1 MIILA
6 AYLAG
11 SVLIIPITVL
21 ILATALVFGPLL
33 GCAYSFVGCS
43 LGAGVTYA
51 IGYFLGRNFIQR
63 VVGSKWQRVEQK
75 IDQAGIMGVATMR
88 LLPVAPF
95 TIVNLVSGAFQ
106 VKFRDYIIGSLL
118 GMAPGIV
125 VINLFAQQFE
135 SAVRNP
141 GLGSYT
147 LLIASV
153 VLVLLGMLGLRRKL
167 GNAPTST

>member
-1 MIILA
+1 MP
-6 AYLAG
+6 
-11 SVLIIPITVL
+11 S
-21 ILATALVFGPLL
+21 
-33 GCAYSFVGCS
+33 
-43 LGAGVTYA
+43 A
-51 IGYFLGRNFIQR
+51 IFWVQR

-147 LLIASV
+147 LLIALV
-153 VLVLLGMLGLRRKL
+153 VLVLLGMLGLRRKF

>member
-1 MIILA
+1 MCLYICRL
-6 AYLAG
+6 
-11 SVLIIPITVL
+11 
-21 ILATALVFGPLL
+21 F
-33 GCAYSFVGCS
+33 

-118 GMAPGIV
+118 CMAPGIV
-125 VINLFAQQFE
+125 VINLFVQQFE
-135 SAVRNP
+135 SAARNP
-141 GLGSYT
+141 GLGSCT
-147 LLIASV
+147 LLIALV
-153 VLVLLGMLGLRRKL
+153 VLVLLGILGLPRKL
-167 GNAPTST
+167 RNARTNT

>member
-1 MIILA
+1 
-6 AYLAG
+6 
-11 SVLIIPITVL
+11 
-21 ILATALVFGPLL
+21 
-33 GCAYSFVGCS
+33 
-43 LGAGVTYA
+43 LGAGVTYG

-75 IDQAGIMGVATMR
+75 IDQAGIIGVATMR

-95 TIVNLVSGAFQ
+95 TIVNLISGAFQ
-106 VKFRDYIIGSLL
+106 VRFRDYIIGSLL

-125 VINLFAQQFE
+125 VINLFARQFE

-147 LLIASV
+147 LLIALV
-153 VLVLLGMLGLRRKL
+153 VLVFLGMLGLRRKL
-167 GNAPTST
+167 GNAPSST